1 MLRGGGRGPGG
12 ALSADGDLPDE
23 PGCGEP
29 ARGGG
34 GGGAF
39 AAGVGPGPGG
49 AVSREAAAG
58 GGIPFV
64 ENGGWGEGA
73 VPLGSAVAGRR
84 TRAVARGDPRLGP
97 CREYGLDVYV
107 AERVLGGSGF
117 GGVTGG
123 ARRGGTKGPR
133 PPGRAFGRER
143 RNQRSVHR
151 SVISCRECS
160 FCMGGASCT
169 QLPGIR

>member
-84 TRAVARGDPRLGP
+84 TSALTPLSGADGDGLG
-97 CREYGLDVYV
+97 
-107 AERVLGGSGF
+107 LGGPWP
-117 GGVTGG
+117 
-123 ARRGGTKGPR
+123 A
-133 PPGRAFGRER
+133 
-143 RNQRSVHR
+143 
-151 SVISCRECS
+151 
-160 FCMGGASCT
+160 
-169 QLPGIR
+169 GIRALDPAGNMGSMYM